1 MIESREHRSVH
12 FALRQDCAA
21 RAGAV
26 SFARRLE
33 TGAVGAM
40 PRVPTRIRGVAI
52 AAVFLAAAALPLRA
66 ASIPIDVESFVIEP
80 DVAFIRG
87 AGNSHILL
95 FTAIDSNGNR
105 RDVSSEV
112 AVSIDDPE
120 IIRTVEPGV
129 FEAQQLGFA
138 KVSADYGGLQATAA
152 VIVQPRRSGRIDF
165 ATEVAPVFSQ
175 HGCSN
180 TNCHGAL
187 NGQNGFKLSL
197 FGYDPDADYNAIV
210 RQSDGRRINLESPEE
225 SLLLQKPTFAV
236 AHGGGRLIE
245 PGGFDYEVLID
256 WIRGGAMKNAGSV
269 ARLQRIEVFPGK
281 FTVLDGPGSRQQI
294 VVVGLYSDGSKEDLT
309 RRVQYSTDGEAVL
322 RVSPRGEV
330 TAQAVGEGTV
340 LVRTLGH
347 VTAVRVGVAARE
359 ISDRPS
365 IAPANF
371 IDELVF
377 DKLAKLNLGASEL
390 STDEEFI
397 RRVYLDTIG
406 IVPTVEETRR
416 FLSEPAADKRA
427 RLIDGLL
434 TRPEYAEFWAAK
446 WGDLFANSVLTSSD
460 GTAYLQDWLRRAFDE
475 NTPYDRF
482 VTEILTATGSTWE
495 VGAVNFF
502 SRSTEDI
509 TTLTAQAFLGVS
521 IECARC
527 HDHPSAKWSRDDFLS
542 MAAFFSQ
549 LAGKGRRPPPVE
561 AIRYIEFDKEFRH
574 PETKQ
579 VVRPRFLDGKEPLIR
594 PLEDRREVLAD
605 WITSKE
611 NPWFARATVNR
622 FWNQFMGRPLVD
634 PVDDFRVS
642 NPSTNEVL
650 LDRLAE
656 DFAEHGYDLHHLIRT
671 ITNSKT
677 YQLSSV
683 PAPDNRDDDINYSRY
698 YLKRLTAEQLVDSIV
713 QITGVPQDYLGY
725 YPGVRA
731 VNLADPGIPSAFLD
745 MFDRPKRDAAKCE
758 RNESVS
764 LRQAMHLLV
773 GDTVNE
779 KIQASAETGELARAL
794 REGKT
799 DQEIVDHFYLASLSR
814 LPEAEEKDYCQTVM
828 ARAGNRSKGLQ
839 NVLWALLSTNEF
851 LYNH

>member
-1 MIESREHRSVH
+1 MRLT
-12 FALRQDCAA
+12 ALGEMLRVRRIHGILVAA
-21 RAGAV
+21 
-26 SFARRLE
+26 
-33 TGAVGAM
+33 AM
-40 PRVPTRIRGVAI
+40 
-52 AAVFLAAAALPLRA
+52 AAPLAATSPSTDAQELL
-66 ASIPIDVESFVIEP
+66 IEP
-80 DVAFIRG
+80 NVAFIRG
-87 AGNSHILL
+87 TGNTHTLL
-95 FTAIDSNGNR
+95 FTAIDSTGAR
-105 RDVSSEV
+105 RDVTST
-112 AVSIDDPE
+112 AKVSVDDPA
-120 IIRTVEPGV
+120 IVSAVEPGV
-129 FEAQQLGFA
+129 FEARELGIA
-138 KVSADYGGLQATAA
+138 KVTANYQGLQASAA
-152 VIVQPRRSGRIDF
+152 IVVQPRRTTRIDF

-175 HGCSN
+175 YGCSN
-180 TNCHGAL
+180 SNCHGAL

-197 FGYDPDADYNAIV
+197 FGYDPDADYDAIV
-210 RQSDGRRINLESPEE
+210 RQSDGRRINLGRPEQ
-225 SLLLQKPTFAV
+225 SLLLQKPTFAI

-245 PGGFDYEVLID
+245 PDGFDYEVLID
-256 WIRGGAMKNAGSV
+256 WIRAGAMKSAGNG
-269 ARLQRIEVFPGK
+269 AKLQRIEVFPDG
-281 FTVLDGPGSRQQI
+281 FTVLEGPGSAQQL
-294 VVVGLYSDGSKEDLT
+294 VVVGHYSDGSKEDLT
-309 RRVQYSTDGEAVL
+309 RRVQYSTEDELVL
-322 RVSPRGEV
+322 NISPAGNV
-330 TAQAVGEGTV
+330 TAKAVGEGTI

-347 VTAVRVGVAARE
+347 VSAVRVGVKATRIPDSPA
-359 ISDRPS
+359 

-377 DKLAKLNLGASEL
+377 EKLKELNIGRSEL
-390 STDEEFI
+390 SADAEFI

-416 FLSEPAADKRA
+416 FLSNPARDKREQ
-427 RLIDGLL
+427 LIDELL
-434 TRPEYAEFWAAK
+434 RRPQFAEFWAAK

-460 GTAYLQDWLRRAFDE
+460 GTAYLQDWLRNAFGD
-475 NTPYDRF
+475 NKPYDQF
-482 VTEILTATGSTWE
+482 VTEILTSTGSTWE

-509 TTLTAQAFLGVS
+509 TTLTTQAFLGVG

-527 HDHPSAKWSRDDFLS
+527 HDHPSAKWTRDDFLS

-561 AIRYIEFDKEFRH
+561 SIRYIEFDKEFRH

-579 VVRPRFLDGKEPLIR
+579 VVQPRFLDGTEPLIR
-594 PLEDRREVLAD
+594 PLQDRREVLAG
-605 WITSKE
+605 WIVSKE

-642 NPSTNEVL
+642 NPSTNHAL

-656 DFAEHGYDLHHLIRT
+656 DFVEHGYDLHHLMRT

-683 PAPDNRDDDINYSRY
+683 PVPSNRDDEINFSRY
-698 YLKRLTAEQLVDSIV
+698 YLRRLTAEQLADSVV
-713 QITGVPQDYLGY
+713 QVTGVPQDYLGY

-731 VNLADPGIPSAFLD
+731 VNLDDPGVPSAFLD

-758 RNESVS
+758 RSESVS
-764 LRQAMHLLV
+764 LRQAMHMLV

-779 KIQASAETGELARAL
+779 KIKDSSKQGELGRL
-794 REGKT
+794 IRVGKT
-799 DQEIVDHFYLASLSR
+799 DEEIVDHFYLASLSR
-814 LPEAEEKDYCQTVM
+814 PPEPDELDYCQTVL
-828 ARAGNRSKGLQ
+828 ARAENRREGLQ

>member
-1 MIESREHRSVH
+1 MIENREHGSAD
-12 FALRQDCAA
+12 FALRSDRALK
-21 RAGAV
+21 AGAIGASRQLGIGAIPTVPRRTLRIAGGAGIVALAAV
-26 SFARRLE
+26 SLW
-33 TGAVGAM
+33 GAS
-40 PRVPTRIRGVAI
+40 VPTDI
-52 AAVFLAAAALPLRA
+52 
-66 ASIPIDVESFVIEP
+66 ESLVIEP

-87 AGNSHILL
+87 TGNSHTLL
-95 FTAIDSNGNR
+95 FTAIDSSGTR

-112 AVSIDDPE
+112 TVSIDDPE
-120 IIRTVEPGV
+120 IVRTVEPGV
-129 FEAQQLGFA
+129 FEARQLGFA
-138 KVSADYGGLQATAA
+138 KVSAEYRDLRASAA
-152 VIVQPRRSGRIDF
+152 VIVQPRRSARIDF
-165 ATEVAPVFSQ
+165 ATEVAPVFSR

-197 FGYDPDADYNAIV
+197 FGYDPDADYDAIV
-210 RQSDGRRINLESPEE
+210 RQSDGRRINLDHPEE
-225 SLLLQKPTFAV
+225 SLLLQKPTFAL
-236 AHGGGRLIE
+236 AHGGGRLID
-245 PGGFDYEVLID
+245 PGGFDYEVLVD
-256 WIRGGAMKNAGSV
+256 WIRGGATKSAGTV
-269 ARLQRIEVFPGK
+269 ARLQRIEVFPRE

-294 VVVGLYSDGSKEDLT
+294 VVVGHYTDGSREDLT
-309 RRVQYSTDGEAVL
+309 RRVQYSTEGQPFL
-322 RVSPRGEV
+322 QVSSRGDV
-330 TAQAVGEGTV
+330 TAKAVGEGTI

-347 VTAVRVGVAARE
+347 VTAVRMGVAATQVADNR
-359 ISDRPS
+359 SM
-365 IAPANF
+365 APANF

-377 DKLAKLNLGASEL
+377 EKLAKLNLGTSNLA
-390 STDEEFI
+390 TDAEFI

-406 IVPTVEETRR
+406 IVPTVGEARR
-416 FLSEPAADKRA
+416 FLSEPSGDKRA
-427 RLIDGLL
+427 RLIDDLL
-434 TRPEYAEFWAAK
+434 ERPEYAEFWAAK

-460 GTAYLQDWLRRAFDE
+460 GTAYLQDWLRKAFAG
-475 NTPYDRF
+475 NKPYDRF

-509 TTLTAQAFLGVS
+509 TTLAAQAFLGVS

-527 HDHPSAKWSRDDFLS
+527 HDHPSAKWTRDDFLS

-561 AIRYIEFDKEFRH
+561 AIRYIEFEKEFRH

-594 PLEDRREVLAD
+594 PLVDRREVLAD
-605 WITSKE
+605 WITSNE

-622 FWNQFMGRPLVD
+622 FWNQFMGRPLVS

-642 NPSTNEVL
+642 NPPTNEAL
-650 LDRLAE
+650 LDRLAKE
-656 DFAEHGYDLHHLIRT
+656 FVEHGYDLHHLIRT

-677 YQLSSV
+677 YQLSSA
-683 PAPDNRDDDINYSRY
+683 PEPDNREDELNFSRY

-713 QITGVPQDYLGY
+713 QITGVPQDFLGY

-773 GDTVNE
+773 GDTVNK
-779 KIQASAETGELARAL
+779 KIQSSAEKGKLARAL

-799 DQEIVDHFYLASLSR
+799 DQEIVDQFFLASLSR
-814 LPEAEEKDYCQTVM
+814 LPEAEEKDYCQTVI
-828 ARAGNRSKGLQ
+828 ARAENRSEGLQ